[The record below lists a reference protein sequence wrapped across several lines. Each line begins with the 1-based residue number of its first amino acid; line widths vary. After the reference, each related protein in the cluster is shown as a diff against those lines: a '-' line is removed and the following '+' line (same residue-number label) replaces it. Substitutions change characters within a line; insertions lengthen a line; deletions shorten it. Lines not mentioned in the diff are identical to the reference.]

1 MLLDILL
8 VLMFAVANIIVL
20 WAGLRIIWWR
30 GLVPAM
36 ERTRGRLSLRVL
48 VCIR

>member
-20 WAGLRIIWWR
+20 WAGLRIIYVVVFTPWEVNNACQHSEWW
-30 GLVPAM
+30 L
-36 ERTRGRLSLRVL
+36 
-48 VCIR
+48 